1 MFRSDIRTMT
11 FLRVLRAYGMVLLLG
26 GQISAQVRIL
36 PLGDSIT
43 WGKVNQ
49 NPPGAGS
56 SGYRGPLHTLLTDN
70 SMSTV
75 FVGTDPDNTDLNRGY
90 YLDGGKIGDF
100 LGPDSLKGD
109 IAAVLDGPNFQ
120 PDIVILH
127 IGTNNIG
134 SGQAIGTYN
143 TPNSMMQQLY
153 TMVKK
158 ITNNS
163 YVDDLLLCKVIP
175 KYSTPGTETE
185 TQAFNNALEIMVS
198 ELTAM
203 ERAKVTIID
212 MYAAFAAN
220 KTTYYNYDIDRVHPN
235 SSGYATM
242 ANIFYHFV
250 AQIMQPSY
258 TDEFNRA
265 AIGAEWVVRPGVQIV
280 NTGETPTGGGLKCTT
295 VGSDDWYHMA
305 IWSTSK
311 NLTTVSMKIHSSTT
325 AAQTDK
331 VGLIVGLDAASTTAN
346 GYLVWVYNNAIRIKT
361 LVGGRAGWGYGQDV
375 TNWPLTNLSPGD
387 VFKVSYRQ
395 AADANYFTIVV
406 NNDEENA
413 IVLRDRFKLTGNTT
427 DLYSGVLF
435 TQNSSGTAYN
445 VVIDRFM
452 AESQR
457 PDIIAPS
464 RIGDLSVE
472 FTTNTSITLGWTAPG
487 NDESIGT
494 ASSYDIRYST
504 SAITNESDFA
514 RANIVSGV
522 STPKESGTWEVFSVT
537 GLQSGIG
544 YYFAMRA
551 VDGWG
556 NKGDLS
562 PAVYARTNSAGQIIE
577 TFNRPTE
584 LDGTIGPDW
593 LVDGTEYRIDYNSTT
608 HEGEL
613 TNYQVDGN
621 WGRVAVYQGRTNPS
635 IVKMVWGR
643 GSTTAG
649 IGQAGFALMLTAPSM
664 AADGYLLWVRTQSN
678 RVFLYNIENGEVDG
692 SPGGQIDE
700 VPYTL
705 RDNTGSLRPPRAGD
719 TLAVV
724 MDWNYEGGH
733 KFDVYLNG
741 LPIADR
747 SMFDPDIR
755 HNSTTKYAGI
765 MLGRLNQINNVTD
778 FITVAEATTASRVQK
793 VGGDAQSAV
802 VGSDL
807 PDSLKVQVFDANNTP
822 LSGVPVFFN
831 IKAPA
836 DGATITAPPEPME
849 RLPIEAEWAVFS
861 GPYYVRT
868 DNPGASGGK
877 YIVSPIRGGEG
888 KASFTFYSPRDTTY
902 YFWIRV
908 IVPDASHYALQ
919 FQLEESGTPWTNNLF
934 QSSPSSQW
942 QWGRIRNGSS
952 AVATARLSKGL
963 HKIILTSLHENL
975 PVDKILLTPSGT
987 YVPTTTEATDMLFT
1001 DVGGRVGTKMT
1012 LGIKAKDYEVEAR
1025 PFGVAEGD
1033 GAKFTETGLA
1043 ATPIAMF
1050 KTNDEQSGVA
1060 RAVLPRPFIVTL
1072 YDTYGNKAPNVR
1084 VTFQITEGD
1093 GTLSAAADTTDANGQ
1108 AKTTL
1113 TLGVQ
1118 SATNKV
1124 KANFTGYTGAET
1136 VFSALTTTGLVRTIQ
1151 KMTGTVPAGKHYVGD
1166 IMPNFVKA
1174 RVLDDASRPVANV
1187 AVTFQVTQGSALPGV
1202 KQPKMTDAAG
1212 IVQDTLRLGNAA
1224 GIVQVTARIGA
1235 LQAVVATDSCYY
1247 KARRVQVAGSNRQN
1261 APISDSL
1268 QNKLRVWV
1276 TDRFGNSVRN
1286 QPVIFRSYGHGFY
1299 FRTATDSTDSVV
1311 VLTDVNGWAATNV
1324 RTGSIC
1330 GSFTDIVQAKVSD
1343 GFKPADGSPVKFTIR
1358 AYSKAVRLIQLT
1370 GDNQTVVVNEM
1381 ADDPLAVQMVDASR
1395 LPVMGQPVE
1404 FAIRPGGY
1412 GRFTG
1417 DQAPK
1422 ATVYTN
1428 ENGIAS
1434 IDYIAGTKAGV
1445 DNVIEVNANNGLNVL
1460 TDSTGTPIVFH
1471 IYSKSSD
1478 ADSIKA
1484 ASAIRRTGVAGKPLA
1499 LPISAQ
1505 IVDAIGNPVGND
1517 SIRFTV
1523 VLGNGVLDGTA
1534 SNTKVV
1540 YTDNAFGTASVVW
1553 TLGPR
1558 AGTDNNVLW
1567 ATAYN
1572 GLDSLHG
1579 SPVVFTA
1586 SATSDS
1592 VSVITSTV
1600 TASGPVKATEN
1611 DTCRITVTL
1620 LDGFLNPVQ
1629 GKRVRLEV
1637 AGGTNNF
1644 PQDPTVPTNA
1654 QGKAF
1659 GYLRSLSAGQK
1670 IIRAYVVDDAKWL
1683 FQRDTVL
1690 FENDKAYKIQ
1700 AHSGGGQ
1707 SGNVGTL
1714 LQDSLVVKV
1723 MDVNGN
1729 PASFGPVH
1737 FEVTGGSG
1745 RLYGSTDVHSNDNGL
1760 ASAKLILGPNPGEN
1774 VVRVTSGTLVGSPF
1788 YFSATGKA
1796 GAAVAMRMVS
1806 GSGQNGP
1813 AGDPL
1818 PRPLVVQVVDK
1829 ELKPV
1834 YGVNVTFSVYAGIG
1848 TILTPQPS
1856 VTDAFG
1862 FANAIL
1868 QTASQAGQTCWIR
1881 AENASLS
1888 NSPQLF
1894 SATSAAGTARRIV
1907 KVSGDGQSGFVG
1919 ETIQNPIVV
1928 STTDKYGNAVS
1939 GVAVLFTVISGDATL
1954 GGQSSLSV
1962 ASDGAGRAYASVRLG
1977 QTSGSIVIEAT
1988 STFLEGSPV
1997 VFNLLGRTI
2006 NAASIE
2012 KFSGDNQKGRL
2023 GLPFVDPLRVRVLD
2037 VYRNPVPGIQVV
2049 FEKYSGG
2056 GTIVE
2061 PQPVTSDADGIAS
2074 VRFVGASTPGVSA
2087 VRAWWGTG
2095 TTVTFTLESVINP
2108 NNPLLARDLIQPSYD
2123 IYERDDLT
2131 IPLVGSDSD
2140 GDVITFQI
2148 ANLFPPEGSAIQSQ
2162 TSGPGTA
2169 TATFRWTPSYE
2180 QAGTHTIVLR
2190 VVDGRGG
2197 VDSDTTVIRVANLNQ
2212 LPFVQSKIPVADDTT
2227 CYAGDRLSFLVDARD
2242 PDGDGLHY
2250 YWKWDGTMVGSDLP
2264 FLEYTPSES
2273 NLGNHTVDCM
2283 ISDGYVSI
2291 SRRWTVKLVAL
2302 GVEMTAMAA
2311 SFNEDDVTIAVEW
2324 STASET
2330 NTVGFEIGRATS
2342 LDGEYRVITPDLIPC
2357 RSDREYRYEDTD
2369 IQVGRNYYYKIYD
2382 VDGQGN
2388 RNVNGPIVASVP
2400 MPKKFGL
2407 TQNYPNPFNPVTTIR
2422 YQVTRRQRVTLTVY
2436 DVMGRCVALLADRDH
2451 DAGYYSAEW
2460 DGRDRSGKEVSTGVY
2475 IYRLSSPDQHRTLKM
2490 VKLK

>member
-1 MFRSDIRTMT
+1 MFKSDIRAMT
-11 FLRVLRAYGMVLLLG
+11 FLRALRVYGMVLLLG

-49 NPPGAGS
+49 NPPGAGD
-56 SGYRGPLHTLLTDN
+56 SGYRGPLHTLLTN
-70 SMSTV
+70 NGMSTV
-75 FVGTDPDNTDLNRGY
+75 FVGTDPDNTNLNRGY
-90 YLDGGKIGDF
+90 YLDGARIGQF
-100 LGPDSLKGD
+100 LGADSAKGD
-109 IAAVLDGPNFQ
+109 IAAVLDGADFR

-143 TPNSMMQQLY
+143 TPNSMMNQLY
-153 TMVKK
+153 TLVKK
-158 ITNNS
+158 ITDNS

-185 TQAFNNALEIMVS
+185 TAAFNNALEIMVS

-212 MYAAFAAN
+212 MYTAFAAN

-235 SSGYATM
+235 SSGYAAM
-242 ANIFYHFV
+242 ANIFYHYV
-250 AQIMQPSY
+250 SQIMQPSY

-265 AIGAEWVVRPGVQIV
+265 AVGSEWVVRPGVSIV
-280 NTGETPTGGGLKCTT
+280 NTGEAPTGGGLKCTT
-295 VGSDDWYHMA
+295 VGTDDWYHGA
-305 IWSTSK
+305 IWTTSK
-311 NLTTVSMKIHSSTT
+311 NLTTVSMRIHPSTT
-325 AAQTDK
+325 PTETDK

-346 GYLVWVYNNAIRIKT
+346 GYLVWVYNNAVRIKT
-361 LVGGRAGWGYGQDV
+361 MVGGRAGWGYGQDV

-395 AADANYFTIVV
+395 AADANYFTIQV
-406 NNDEENA
+406 NDGDA
-413 IVLRDRFKLTGNTT
+413 IVLRDRFKLTGNTA

-435 TQNSSGTAYN
+435 TQNSSGTAYSTT
-445 VVIDRFM
+445 VDRFI
-452 AESQR
+452 AESQL
-457 PDIIAPS
+457 PDIIPPS

-504 SAITNESDFA
+504 SAITNENDFS
-514 RANIVSGV
+514 RANIVSGAPA
-522 STPKESGTWEVFSVT
+522 PKESGTWEVFSVT
-537 GLQSGIG
+537 GLQSGTG

-556 NKGDLS
+556 NKGELS
-562 PAVYARTNSAGQIIE
+562 PAVYARTNSAGQIVE

-584 LDGTIGPDW
+584 PDGTIGPDW
-593 LVDGTEYRIDYNSTT
+593 LIDGTEYRIDYNSTT
-608 HEGEL
+608 KEGEL
-613 TNYQVDGN
+613 TNYQVDNN

-643 GSTTAG
+643 ASTTAG

-692 SPGGQIDE
+692 SPSGQIDE

-705 RDNTGSLRPPRAGD
+705 RDNTGLIRPPRAGD

-724 MDWNYEGGH
+724 MDWNFEGGH

-741 LPIADR
+741 LPVADR
-747 SMFDPDIR
+747 ALFDPDIR
-755 HNSTTKYAGI
+755 HNSTTKYAGL

-793 VGGDAQSAV
+793 VAGDGQSAV

-822 LSGVPVFFN
+822 LPGVPVFFN

-836 DGATITAPPEPME
+836 DGATIAAPPEPME
-849 RLPIEAEWAVFS
+849 RLPIEAEWAIFS

-888 KASFTFYSPRDTTY
+888 KASFTFYSPKDTTY

-942 QWGRIRNGSS
+942 QWGRIRNGSGT
-952 AVATARLSKGL
+952 VASARLSRGL

-975 PVDKILLTPSGT
+975 AVDKILLTPSGT
-987 YVPTTTEATDMLFT
+987 YVPTTTEAVDMLFT
-1001 DVGGRVGTKMT
+1001 DPRGIVGTKMT
-1012 LGIKAKDYEVEAR
+1012 LGVKAKDYEVDAR

-1033 GAKFTETGLA
+1033 GAVFTETGLA
-1043 ATPIAMF
+1043 AAPVAMF
-1050 KTNDEQSGVA
+1050 KSNDEQSGVA
-1060 RAVLPRPFIVTL
+1060 RAVLPKPFTVTL
-1072 YDTYGNKAPNVR
+1072 YDTYGNKVPNIR

-1093 GTLSAAADTTDANGQ
+1093 GTLSAAADTTDASGQ

-1124 KANFTGYTGAET
+1124 KANFTGYTGT
-1136 VFSALTTTGLVRTIQ
+1136 DVIFSALTTTGLVRSIQ

-1174 RVLDDASRPVANV
+1174 KVLDDASRPVADV
-1187 AVTFQVTQGSALPGV
+1187 GVTFQVTQGSALPGV
-1202 KQPKMTDAAG
+1202 KQPKKTDASG
-1212 IVQDTLRLGNAA
+1212 IVQDTLRLGNTA

-1235 LQAVVATDSCYY
+1235 LQAVVATDSAFY
-1247 KARRVQVAGSNRQN
+1247 KAKRVQVAGSNRQN

-1286 QPVIFRSYGHGFY
+1286 QPVVFRSYGHGFY
-1299 FRTATDSTDSVV
+1299 FRTATDSTDSIV
-1311 VLTDVNGWAATNV
+1311 VLTDANGWASTNV

-1330 GSFTDIVQAKVSD
+1330 GSYTDIVQAKVTD
-1343 GFKPADGSPVKFTIR
+1343 GFKPVDGSPVKFTIR

-1381 ADDPLAVQMVDASR
+1381 ADDPLSVQMVDASR

-1417 DQAPK
+1417 DQSPK

-1428 ENGIAS
+1428 ENGVATV
-1434 IDYIAGTKAGV
+1434 DYIAGTKAGI
-1445 DNVIEVNANNGLNVL
+1445 DNVVEVNANNGLNVL

-1478 ADSIKA
+1478 ADSLKP
-1484 ASAIRRTGVAGKPLA
+1484 ASAVRRTGMAGKPLA
-1499 LPISAQ
+1499 VPVSAQ

-1523 VLGNGVLDGTA
+1523 VLGDGVLDGTA
-1534 SNTKVV
+1534 AKTKTV
-1540 YTDNAFGTASVVW
+1540 YTDNAFGTASVTW

-1567 ATAYN
+1567 ATAFN

-1592 VSVITSTV
+1592 VSIITSTV
-1600 TASGPVKATEN
+1600 TATGPVKATEH
-1611 DTCRITVTL
+1611 DTSRITVTL

-1637 AGGTNNF
+1637 TGGTNNF

-1670 IIRAYVVDDAKWL
+1670 IVRAYVVDDAKWL
-1683 FQRDTVL
+1683 SQRDTVM
-1690 FENDKAYKIQ
+1690 FENDRAYKIQ

-1714 LQDSLVVKV
+1714 LRDSLVVKV

-1737 FEVTGGSG
+1737 FEVTGGGG
-1745 RLYGSTDVHSNDNGL
+1745 RIHGSTDVHSNADGL
-1760 ASAKLILGPNPGEN
+1760 AWTRLILGPNPGEN

-1788 YFSATGKA
+1788 FFSATGKT
-1796 GAAVAMRMVS
+1796 GTAVAMRMVS

-1818 PRPLVVQVVDK
+1818 PQPLIVQVLDK

-1834 YGVNVTFSVYAGIG
+1834 YGVPVTFTVYSGIG

-1856 VTDAFG
+1856 MTDGFG
-1862 FANAIL
+1862 YASAVV

-1881 AENASLS
+1881 AENTALS

-1894 SATSAAGTARRIV
+1894 SVTSAAGTARKIAR
-1907 KVSGDGQSGFVG
+1907 VSGDGQSGFVG

-1939 GVAVLFTVISGDATL
+1939 GVAVLFTVVSGDATI
-1954 GGQSSLSV
+1954 GGQSSHSAV
-1962 ASDGAGRAYASVRLG
+1962 SDGAGRAYATVRLG
-1977 QTSGSIVIEAT
+1977 QTSGPVLIEAT
-1988 STFLEGSPV
+1988 SPFLEGSPV
-1997 VFNLLGRTI
+1997 SFNLLGRTI

-2023 GLPFVDPLRVRVLD
+2023 GMLFVDPLRVRVLD
-2037 VYRNPVPGIQVV
+2037 VYGNPVPGIQVV

-2056 GTIVE
+2056 GTVVE
-2061 PQPVTSDADGIAS
+2061 PQPVTSDANGIAA
-2074 VRFVGASTPGVSA
+2074 VHFIGASTPGVSA

-2108 NNPLLARDLIQPSYD
+2108 NNPLLGKDLIQPAYD
-2123 IYERDDLT
+2123 IYEKDDL
-2131 IPLVGSDSD
+2131 IIGLVGTDSD

-2148 ANLFPPEGSAIQSQ
+2148 ADPFPPEGAVIQPE

-2169 TATFRWTPSYE
+2169 TATFRWTPTYE
-2180 QAGTHTIVLR
+2180 QAGTYTFALR
-2190 VVDGRGG
+2190 VVDGKGG
-2197 VDSDTTVIRVANLNQ
+2197 VDTDTTVIRVANVNQ
-2212 LPFVQSKIPVADDTT
+2212 SPVVLGKTPVADRDT
-2227 CYAGDRLSFLVDARD
+2227 CEAEEKLSFQVDARD
-2242 PDGDGLHY
+2242 PDGDPLHY
-2250 YWKWDGTMVGSDLP
+2250 YWKWDGAHVGSDLP
-2264 FLEYTPSES
+2264 FLEYTPTEPE
-2273 NLGNHTVDCM
+2273 LGDHTVDCF
-2283 ISDGYVSI
+2283 IDDGFVQV
-2291 SRRWTVKLVAL
+2291 SRRWIITVKATA
-2302 GVEMTAMAA
+2302 VEMTAMAA
-2311 SFNEDDVTIAVEW
+2311 SFNEDDVYIAVEW

-2330 NTVGFEIGRATS
+2330 HTAGFEIGRSTS

-2357 RSDREYRYEDTD
+2357 RNDREYRYEDYQ
-2369 IQVGRNYYYKIYD
+2369 IQAGRNYYYKIYD
-2382 VDGQGN
+2382 VDASGN
-2388 RNVNGPIVASVP
+2388 RNVNGPVTASVP
-2400 MPKKFGL
+2400 VPKKFGL
-2407 TQNYPNPFNPVTTIR
+2407 AQNYPNPFNPVTTIR
-2422 YQVTRRQRVTLTVY
+2422 YQVTKRQRVTLTIY
-2436 DVMGRCVALLADRDH
+2436 DVMGRCVAVLADRDH
-2451 DAGYYSAEW
+2451 DAGYHSAEW
-2460 DGRDRSGKEVSTGVY
+2460 DGRDMSGKEASTGVY